1 MQLLTQTELAAALRV
16 SVVTVK
22 RWSAGR
28 KPRIPVVR
36 IGRTCRYHLPTVL
49 KAGVDFTTELTKP

>member
-16 SVVTVK
+16 SVRTV
-22 RWSAGR
+22 REWSTGR
-28 KPRIPVVR
+28 KSKLPVVR

-49 KAGVDFTTELTKP
+49 KAGVDFTTEPKTP

>member
-28 KPRIPVVR
+28 KPKLPVVR

-49 KAGVDFTTELTKP
+49 KAGVDFTTEPKTP